1 MKKFA
6 TMLIAGMMVIFG
18 MCNAMITT
26 AYAATTTTVTTAAT
40 AVTADTAATAA
51 TTDTTDTTDC
61 YIGSYERELNNTAK
75 WAVLVDGSSSM
86 KGLDAQIETQ
96 LDIWFPDVQI
106 KMARRFTSNLY
117 EEMNK
122 IGKGYTDIAGAVR
135 NCIEMGYE
143 HIIVVTDG
151 VQNPADY
158 SSLPDVGYG
167 GVDLH
172 IVLIDHDAAQAEEL
186 INEFK
191 ERLRASNITSYN
203 LFREGEV
210 LVHAQEYE
218 EKQYQSVYEMYCEI
232 AKDNIPCITVI
243 IVAFFGFCLGIY
255 AIYVKM
261 KIMEIKAKTAQE
273 AIKKACPCTV
283 GVEAR
288 MDV

>member
-6 TMLIAGMMVIFG
+6 TMLIAGVMVILG
-18 MCNAMITT
+18 MCNAMLIT
-26 AYAATTTTVTTAAT
+26 ASAATTTTATTAT
-40 AVTADTAATAA
+40 IAATAA
-51 TTDTTDTTDC
+51 TDS
-61 YIGSYERELNNTAK
+61 YIGSYERELNNTAE

-106 KMARRFTSNLY
+106 KMARRFATKLY
-117 EEMNK
+117 DDMDK

-151 VQNPADY
+151 AQNPADY
-158 SSLPDVGYG
+158 SNLPDVGYG

-172 IVLIDHDAAQAEEL
+172 IVLIDHDAALAEEL
-186 INEFK
+186 INEFE

-210 LVHAQEYE
+210 LTHAMEYE
-218 EKQYQSVYEMYCEI
+218 EEQQSLYEMYGELV
-232 AKDNIPCITVI
+232 KENVPYVTVI
-243 IVAFFGFCLGIY
+243 IIAFLGFCLGIY
-255 AIYVKM
+255 AIYVHNETKM
-261 KIMEIKAKTAQE
+261 KITVLKANTAQE
-273 AIKKACPCTV
+273 AIKNACPCKV
-283 GVEAR
+283 QVKANI
-288 MDV
+288 DV